1 MAKKI
6 TLKNISTRA
15 PEGIT
20 KERALRE
27 LEKMRA
33 EIIELQDQFYADGRH
48 SLLIVLQGMD
58 ASGKDG
64 TVRHVLGG
72 VNPSGIKVYSW
83 KKPVGEE
90 TKHDYLWRLHRV
102 TPEKGMITVW
112 NRSHYEDI
120 LVPTVLKFLD
130 KKVVDRRYDHINN
143 FEKMLTD
150 EGTIIV
156 KCYLHMSKD
165 IQLARLE
172 ERMLEPHKYWKS
184 TGADFDSRA
193 LWDDYMSAYETVLD
207 RTNTDHAPWNVI
219 PVDNKWYK
227 LWLVAKKIL
236 AAMKSVNLEW
246 PALTAENIPESVRHD
261 VEEKKI
267 RMQIESE
274 QVKKS
279 KKSAEKIF
287 EKPPKRSA
295 IKKQNSPDIKK
306 SIVSKKTSIQQETSK
321 SNG

>member
-15 PEGIT
+15 PDGIT
-20 KERALRE
+20 KERALKE
-27 LEKMRA
+27 LEKMRT
-33 EIIELQDQFYADGRH
+33 EIIELQDQFYADGRYA
-48 SLLIVLQGMD
+48 LLIVLQWMD

-64 TVRHVLGG
+64 TVRHVLGW

-90 TKHDYLWRLHRV
+90 SKHDYLWRLHKV

-130 KKVVDRRYDHINN
+130 KKMIDRRYDHINN

-156 KCYLHMSKD
+156 KCYLHMSKEV
-165 IQLARLE
+165 QLERLE

-193 LWDDYMSAYETVLD
+193 LWDDYMAAYEMVLD
-207 RTNTDHAPWNVI
+207 RTNTDYAPWNII

-227 LWLVAKKIL
+227 LWLVAKEIL
-236 AAMKSVNLEW
+236 AAMKSVKLEW
-246 PALTAENIPESVRHD
+246 PALTAENIPESIRHD

-267 RMQIESE
+267 RMKIEE
-274 QVKKS
+274 EEIKKS
-279 KKSAEKIF
+279 KKSVKKISVKKT
-287 EKPPKRSA
+287 EIIPKKIIDDSVVLSTPLINSPRRKPPST
-295 IKKQNSPDIKK
+295 KK
-306 SIVSKKTSIQQETSK
+306 
-321 SNG
+321 

>member
-1 MAKKI
+1 MPKKLS
-6 TLKNISTRA
+6 LKNISTRA

-20 KERALRE
+20 KEKALKE

-33 EIIELQDQFYADGRH
+33 EIIELQDKFYADGRH
-48 SLLIVLQGMD
+48 ALLIVLQGMD

-72 VNPSGIKVYSW
+72 INPSGIRVHSW

-90 TKHDYLWRLHRV
+90 AKHDYLWRLHNKA
-102 TPEKGMITVW
+102 PEKGMITVW

-130 KKVVDRRYDHINN
+130 KKTVEKRYDHINN

-156 KCYLHMSKD
+156 KCYLHMSKEV
-165 IQLARLE
+165 QLERLE

-193 LWDDYMSAYETVLD
+193 LWDDYMAAYETVLE
-207 RTNTDHAPWNVI
+207 RTDTPHAPWHII

-227 LWLVAKKIL
+227 LWLVAKSIL
-236 AAMKSVNLEW
+236 AAMKSVDLEW
-246 PALTAENIPESVRHD
+246 PALTAENIPESVRRD

-267 RMQIESE
+267 RMKIEAE
-274 QVKKS
+274 QAKKSQKSLVVDTKKKQAKKSTPPSIS
-279 KKSAEKIF
+279 KKSV
-287 EKPPKRSA
+287 
-295 IKKQNSPDIKK
+295 
-306 SIVSKKTSIQQETSK
+306 VSTQKKTPK
-321 SNG
+321 K

>member
-1 MAKKI
+1 MPKKI
-6 TLKNISTRA
+6 NLKNISTRA
-15 PEGIT
+15 PEGMT
-20 KERALRE
+20 KEKALKE
-27 LEKMRA
+27 LEKMKA
-33 EIIELQDQFYADGRH
+33 EIIELQDKFYADGRY
-48 SLLIVLQGMD
+48 SILIVLQGMD

-72 VNPSGIKVYSW
+72 INPSGIRVHSW

-90 TKHDYLWRLHRV
+90 TKHDYLWRLHKV

-130 KKVVDRRYDHINN
+130 KKVVEKRYDHINN

-156 KCYLHMSKD
+156 KCYLHMSKET
-165 IQLARLE
+165 QLERLE

-193 LWDDYMSAYETVLD
+193 LWDDYMNAYESVLE
-207 RTNTDHAPWNVI
+207 RTDTDHAPWNII

-227 LWLVAKKIL
+227 LWLVAKTVL
-236 AAMKSVNLEW
+236 AAMKSVDLEW
-246 PALTAENIPESVRHD
+246 PKLTAENIPESIRRD

-267 RMQIESE
+267 RMKIEAEQEKKLVKEKKESVKQIAKTE
-274 QVKKS
+274 KKS
-279 KKSAEKIF
+279 KASV
-287 EKPPKRSA
+287 PKTETPKVPKKETA
-295 IKKQNSPDIKK
+295 IIVPKKK
-306 SIVSKKTSIQQETSK
+306 
-321 SNG
+321 

>member
-20 KERALRE
+20 KERALKE

-64 TVRHVLGG
+64 AVRHVLGG

-90 TKHDYLWRLHRV
+90 TKHDYLWRLHKV

-193 LWDDYMSAYETVLD
+193 LWDDYMAAYETVLD

-236 AAMKSVNLEW
+236 AAMKSVKLEW

-279 KKSAEKIF
+279 KKSAEKIS
-287 EKPPKRSA
+287 EKSPK
-295 IKKQNSPDIKK
+295 
-306 SIVSKKTSIQQETSK
+306 
-321 SNG
+321 

>member
-15 PEGIT
+15 PDGIT
-20 KERALRE
+20 KERALKE
-27 LEKMRA
+27 LEKMRT
-33 EIIELQDQFYADGRH
+33 EIIELQDQFYADGRYA
-48 SLLIVLQGMD
+48 LLIVLQWMD

-64 TVRHVLGG
+64 TVRHVLGW

-90 TKHDYLWRLHRV
+90 SKHDYLWRLHKV

-130 KKVVDRRYDHINN
+130 KKVIDRRYDHINN

-156 KCYLHMSKD
+156 KCYLHMSKEV
-165 IQLARLE
+165 QLERLE

-193 LWDDYMSAYETVLD
+193 LWDDYMAAYEMVLD
-207 RTNTDHAPWNVI
+207 RTNTDYAPWNII

-227 LWLVAKKIL
+227 LWLVAKEIL
-236 AAMKSVNLEW
+236 AAMKSVKLEW
-246 PALTAENIPESVRHD
+246 PALTAENIPESIRHD

-267 RMQIESE
+267 RMKIEE
-274 QVKKS
+274 EEIKKS
-279 KKSAEKIF
+279 KKSVKKISVKKT
-287 EKPPKRSA
+287 EIIPKKTIDDSVVLSTPLINSPRRKPPST
-295 IKKQNSPDIKK
+295 KK
-306 SIVSKKTSIQQETSK
+306 
-321 SNG
+321 

>member
-1 MAKKI
+1 MPKKI
-6 TLKNISTRA
+6 NLKNISTRA
-15 PEGIT
+15 PEGMT
-20 KERALRE
+20 KEKALKE
-27 LEKMRA
+27 LEKMKA
-33 EIIELQDQFYADGRH
+33 EIIELQDQFYADGRY

-64 TVRHVLGG
+64 TVRHVFWW

-90 TKHDYLWRLHRV
+90 IKHDYLWRLHRV

-130 KKVVDRRYDHINN
+130 KKTIDRRYDHINN

-156 KCYLHMSKD
+156 KCYLHMSKEV
-165 IQLARLE
+165 QLERLE

-184 TGADFDSRA
+184 TGAAFDSRA
-193 LWDDYMSAYETVLD
+193 LWDDYMSAYESVLE
-207 RTNTDHAPWNVI
+207 RTDTADAPWNII

-227 LWLVAKKIL
+227 LWLVAKQVL
-236 AAMKSVNLEW
+236 AAMKSVRLEW
-246 PALTAENIPESVRHD
+246 PALTAENIPESVRQD
-261 VEEKKI
+261 VEEKKLRI
-267 RMQIESE
+267 KIEAE
-274 QVKKS
+274 QAKKS
-279 KKSAEKIF
+279 SVPSKEKKISSKKKSVSVP
-287 EKPPKRSA
+287 KP
-295 IKKQNSPDIKK
+295 
-306 SIVSKKTSIQQETSK
+306 VTSKKVWVVGK
-321 SNG
+321 SAL